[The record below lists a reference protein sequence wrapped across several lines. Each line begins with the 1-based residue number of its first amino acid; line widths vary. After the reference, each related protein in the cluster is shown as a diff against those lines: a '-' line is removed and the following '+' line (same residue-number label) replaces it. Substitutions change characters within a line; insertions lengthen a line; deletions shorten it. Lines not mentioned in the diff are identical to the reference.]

1 MPNYLPPTTLNLVE
15 AMAQGVR
22 VDKHTHPIVT
32 GQNAIFSV
40 TGTVLL
46 VDLIGEVE
54 TQLEAAALTLHFDF
68 DADAGGGFDAAMSVA
83 SADLTGTAAGN
94 LLIMPATAAG
104 ALTLPAH
111 AYLKLFPTIG
121 WVLKDGD
128 IDLHASAGNTGGIT
142 WSVWYIPLEDNARI
156 VAV

>member
-1 MPNYLPPTTLNLVE
+1 MYLPDSTMNVVE
-15 AMAQGVR
+15 AMTHGIR

-40 TGTVLL
+40 TGKVLL
-46 VDLIGEVE
+46 VDLIGEVA
-54 TQLEAAALTLHFDF
+54 TTLEAAALTLHFDF
-68 DADAGGGFDAAMSVA
+68 DADLGAGGDAAMSVA

-94 LLIMPATAAG
+94 LLAMPATAAG
-104 ALTLPAH
+104 ALTVTAQG
-111 AYLKLFPTIG
+111 YLKLFPVIG

-142 WSVWYIPLEDNARI
+142 WSLWYIPLEDNARV